1 MENRRHV
8 MGAGRRAVVVVTAL
22 GSFLAVSLAGT
33 ALAQSASSSAAPS
46 GSTEPI
52 KFVEGTI
59 ADLNT
64 VNPWKALT
72 TQEYEVIGMNFDMLE
87 NFDKAN
93 LSAAPGLATSWT
105 QSEDALT
112 WTFTIRS
119 DAKWQDG
126 QPLTADDI
134 AYTYHDPRLPTRELA
149 RLPGPRLHR
158 QDRGHE

>member
-8 MGAGRRAVVVVTAL
+8 MGAGRRAVVVVAAL

-72 TQEYEVIGMNFDMLE
+72 TQEYEAVRADGTHFVVSPADRHVDTEIENVIEMSTRYWVVEKTDESGE
-87 NFDKAN
+87 TAE
-93 LSAAPGLATSWT
+93 AA
-105 QSEDALT
+105 
-112 WTFTIRS
+112 
-119 DAKWQDG
+119 
-126 QPLTADDI
+126 
-134 AYTYHDPRLPTRELA
+134 DPRE
-149 RLPGPRLHR
+149 
-158 QDRGHE
+158 